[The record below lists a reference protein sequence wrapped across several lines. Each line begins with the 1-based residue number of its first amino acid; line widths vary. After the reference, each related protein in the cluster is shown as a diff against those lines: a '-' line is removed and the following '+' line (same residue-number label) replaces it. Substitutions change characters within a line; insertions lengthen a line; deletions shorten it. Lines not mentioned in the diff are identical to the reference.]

1 MELLHYLKFVL
12 YAALYTVVFTV
23 TNDFINIA
31 MQMWTVGR
39 FLPLAIGHLI
49 PTKDEHWENFLRL
62 LDIMD
67 IVFSRKIISEDCGFL
82 EVLISDHHSCFKD
95 LYPDV
100 KITLKMYSMI
110 HYPRL
115 TLE

>member
-12 YAALYTVVFTV
+12 YVAIYTVVFTV
-23 TNDFINIA
+23 TNDAINIA
-31 MQMWTVGR
+31 MQMWTVGH
-39 FLPLAIGHLI
+39 FLPLAIVHLI

-67 IVFSRKIISEDCGFL
+67 IVSACKIVSEDCGFL
-82 EVLISDHHSCFKD
+82 EVLISDHYSCFND

-100 KITLKMYSMI
+100 KITLKMDSML
-110 HYPRL
+110 HYQQL
-115 TLE
+115 ILE